1 MEAQLEARAEGGPVP
16 ELELV
21 QVQVELALAQVAV
34 RELALAQV
42 AVPELELGQ
51 VAAELEHGQV
61 AAELELVRVAA
72 VPGLELDPVVALEL
86 VISPAVVPEL
96 ETVPVVALELEL
108 VQLAVALRTKS
119 VTAAHRPG
127 QVPVLTAEDLAVAVA
142 ETTRKPAAAE
152 AVIAWEV
159 AE

>member
-1 MEAQLEARAEGGPVP
+1 MGTGKQRISTAARLEARAEGGPVL

-21 QVQVELALAQVAV
+21 QVQAELALAQVAV

-51 VAAELEHGQV
+51 VAAELELVRVAAVPGLGQAAAKLELVRAAAVPGLVQV
-61 AAELELVRVAA
+61 AAELELVRA
-72 VPGLELDPVVALEL
+72 
-86 VISPAVVPEL
+86 
-96 ETVPVVALELEL
+96 
-108 VQLAVALRTKS
+108 AVALRTKS
-119 VTAAHRPG
+119 VTAAHRPDL
-127 QVPVLTAEDLAVAVA
+127 VPLLAGEDLVAVA
-142 ETTRKPAAAE
+142 ETTRVPAAAE

>member
-1 MEAQLEARAEGGPVP
+1 
-16 ELELV
+16 
-21 QVQVELALAQVAV
+21 VAV

-42 AVPELELGQ
+42 AVAEPELVQ
-51 VAAELEHGQV
+51 VLAQ
-61 AAELELVRVAA
+61 LELVQVA
-72 VPGLELDPVVALEL
+72 VE
-86 VISPAVVPEL
+86 PEL

>member
-42 AVPELELGQ
+42 AVPELEL
-51 VAAELEHGQV
+51 GQV